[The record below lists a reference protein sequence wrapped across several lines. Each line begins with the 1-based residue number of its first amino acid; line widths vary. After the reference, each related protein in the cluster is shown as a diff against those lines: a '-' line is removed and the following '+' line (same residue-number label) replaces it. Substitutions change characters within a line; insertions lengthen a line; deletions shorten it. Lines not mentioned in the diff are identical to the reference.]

1 MNPDPTATPDISTPA
16 EELIALCDRLCDGS
30 LTVSERERIEA
41 LVLGDAALRRLYVEQ
56 MQLHA
61 QLTQNSSR
69 LSDAPLQ
76 TVLRPVSSAPI
87 HPPRWRFSAQLW
99 NAAAALMLLIGGAWW
114 LATSGSDNSG
124 SDDSGSDEIAQLQD
138 VQNARW
144 RSSTLPTAPGS
155 TLTAGRLYL
164 AEGLARLRFASGA
177 EVTLEGPA
185 DIELISRQRCRL
197 HSGSLVA
204 HVPDSAKGFTVL
216 TKQATLIDH
225 GTDFGISTD
234 SDGRARVHVMKG
246 EVELQHRTGGPALR
260 LLTQQMATIT
270 PEGLMPVSD
279 LDIEPGNQRGP
290 TTATAFTQELTT
302 TSGRGAASYVTSPGT
317 EKHFSDTLLLLKNAA
332 IKNFL
337 RKAILRFDL
346 AAITNPHQLQAA
358 RLTLQFEPTG
368 YGFATLGGDARFG
381 VYAVTD
387 DAQDTWSPTQLD
399 WHTMPA
405 FHDDPGRVDERTAVK
420 VGEFVMPLGVL
431 SGPMSIES
439 PALIERIRSDPN
451 RQLTLIIVR
460 ENPLAVSSGIVHG
473 FAGNHHPTLPP
484 PTLRLR

>member
-1 MNPDPTATPDISTPA
+1 MTPDPTATPDFSTPA
-16 EELIALCDRLCDGS
+16 DELIALCDRLCDG
-30 LTVSERERIEA
+30 TFTAGERERIEA
-41 LVLGDAALRRLYVEQ
+41 LVLGDPALRRLYVEQ

-61 QLTQNSSR
+61 QLTQNSAR
-69 LSDAPLQ
+69 LSEAPLQ
-76 TVLRPVSSAPI
+76 TVLRPVAAAPLR
-87 HPPRWRFSAQLW
+87 PARWRFPAQMW
-99 NAAAALMLLIGGAWW
+99 NAAAALMLLFGGAWW
-114 LATSGSDNSG
+114 LAT
-124 SDDSGSDEIAQLQD
+124 SGSDEIAQLQD

-144 RSSTLPTAPGS
+144 KSSSLPTEPGS
-155 TLTAGRLYL
+155 ALSAGRLHL
-164 AEGLARLRFASGA
+164 AEGLARLRFAGGA

-185 DIELISRQRCRL
+185 DIELLSRQLCRL

-204 HVPDSAKGFTVL
+204 HVPDHARGFTVL

-225 GTDFGISTD
+225 GTDFGISAD

-246 EVELQHRTGGPALR
+246 EVELQHRSGGPAMR
-260 LLTQQMATIT
+260 LLTQQMAAIT
-270 PEGLMPVSD
+270 PVGLMPVSD

-290 TTATAFTQELTT
+290 TTAMAFTQELTT

-317 EKHFSDTLLLLKNAA
+317 DKHFSDTLLLLKNAGV
-332 IKNFL
+332 KNFL

-346 AAITNPHQLQAA
+346 TTIRDPQQVQAA

-387 DAQDTWSPTQLD
+387 DAQDAWSPTKLA
-399 WHTMPA
+399 WSTMPA
-405 FHDDPGRVDERTAVK
+405 FHADAGRVDDTKAVK
-420 VGEFVMPLGVL
+420 VGEFHMPLGVL
-431 SGPMSIES
+431 AGPMSIES
-439 PALIERIRSDPN
+439 PGLIERIRSDAN

-460 ENPLAVSSGIVHG
+460 ENPMAVSSGVVHG